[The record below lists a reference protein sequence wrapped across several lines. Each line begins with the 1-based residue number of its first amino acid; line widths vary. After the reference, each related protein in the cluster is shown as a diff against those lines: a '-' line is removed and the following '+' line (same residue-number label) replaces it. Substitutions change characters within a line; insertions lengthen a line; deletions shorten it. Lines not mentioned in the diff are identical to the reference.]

1 MTNELL
7 ALFEYYEKE
16 KGIKRDTMVEALE
29 TALLSASRKSIG
41 PAREMRIHIDPEN
54 DIVIV
59 LHSARDDANNAEDWR
74 LMHAAFGALVNATLS
89 SGDESE

>member
-1 MTNELL
+1 MPSKANDGYGYLWWLRGDGTY
-7 ALFEYYEKE
+7 AAS
-16 KGIKRDTMVEALE
+16 GIF
-29 TALLSASRKSIG
+29 G
-41 PAREMRIHIDPEN
+41 QQIHIDPKN